1 MPDRRT
7 TRAGAG
13 RGRRYAEFV
22 DQISLPSLY
31 LELSEPADDG
41 RAPGQT
47 NTTKAKETVDNDV
60 ESLLLETLAV
70 ASYP

>member
-1 MPDRRT
+1 M
-7 TRAGAG
+7 
-13 RGRRYAEFV
+13 

-31 LELSEPADDG
+31 LELAEPAGDE

-60 ESLLLETLAV
+60 ESLLLETLAL

>member
-1 MPDRRT
+1 
-7 TRAGAG
+7 
-13 RGRRYAEFV
+13 V

-31 LELSEPADDG
+31 LELAEPVGAE

-60 ESLLLETLAV
+60 ESLLLETLAL
-70 ASYP
+70 ASDP